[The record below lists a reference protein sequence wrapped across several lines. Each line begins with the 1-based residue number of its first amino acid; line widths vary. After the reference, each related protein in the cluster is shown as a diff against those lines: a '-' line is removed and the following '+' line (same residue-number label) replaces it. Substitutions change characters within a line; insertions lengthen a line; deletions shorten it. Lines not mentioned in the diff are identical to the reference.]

1 VADDHLMDDCAGRI
15 SRNARTIA
23 AGCVLM
29 CAGWVLFGCG
39 ASDERFAK
47 VLVGTWGSREVAPDD
62 VIVETQF
69 TLLPGGRINWQGQ
82 VRLLVPPDFYL
93 QPQRPNF
100 EVKNGRLIYYFT
112 ASGNWAVRDG
122 YLHTRIE
129 SSTLA
134 SLMPVGFA
142 AAWKLKEVTSKEMIY
157 VSAANGRTRV
167 EYRSQ

>member
-1 VADDHLMDDCAGRI
+1 MDDCTGRM
-15 SRNARTIA
+15 SRTAKIIA
-23 AGCVLM
+23 TGCVLM
-29 CAGWVLFGCG
+29 CAGVALFGCG
-39 ASDERFAK
+39 ASDDRFAK
-47 VLVGTWGSREVAPDD
+47 VVVGTWGSREVAPDD

-69 TLLPGGRINWQGQ
+69 TLLPGGRVNWQGQ
-82 VRLLVPPDFYL
+82 VRLLVPPDFFL
-93 QPQRPNF
+93 RPHRPNF

-129 SSTLA
+129 SSTLD

-142 AAWKLKEVTSKEMIY
+142 AAWKLKEVTNKEMIY

-167 EYRSQ
+167 EYRKE

>member
-1 VADDHLMDDCAGRI
+1 MDGCTR
-15 SRNARTIA
+15 RNHAARAIA
-23 AGCVLM
+23 TGAVLM
-29 CAGWVLFGCG
+29 CAGFALSGCG
-39 ASDERFAK
+39 ASDDQYAR

-69 TLLPGGRINWQGQ
+69 TLLPGGRVNWQGQ

-93 QPQRPNF
+93 LPNRPNF

-129 SSTLA
+129 FSTLT

-142 AAWKLKEVTSKEMIY
+142 AAWKLKEVNSKEMIY
-157 VSAANGRTRV
+157 ISATNGRTRV
-167 EYRSQ
+167 EYRKE

>member
-1 VADDHLMDDCAGRI
+1 MGLAG
-15 SRNARTIA
+15 SG
-23 AGCVLM
+23 AGH
-29 CAGWVLFGCG
+29 
-39 ASDERFAK
+39 
-47 VLVGTWGSREVAPDD
+47 

-69 TLLPGGRINWQGQ
+69 TLLPGGRVNWQGQ

-93 QPQRPNF
+93 LPNRPNF

-129 SSTLA
+129 FSTLT

-142 AAWKLKEVTSKEMIY
+142 AAWKLKEVNSKEMIY
-157 VSAANGRTRV
+157 ISATNGRTRV
-167 EYRSQ
+167 EYRQE

>member
-1 VADDHLMDDCAGRI
+1 MDGCARL
-15 SRNARTIA
+15 NCTARAIA
-23 AGCVLM
+23 VVFALM
-29 CAGWVLFGCG
+29 CAGVALSGCG
-39 ASDERFAK
+39 ASDDRFAK

-69 TLLPGGRINWQGQ
+69 TLLPGGRVNWEGQ

-93 QPQRPNF
+93 PNRPNF

-112 ASGNWAVRDG
+112 ASGNWRVREG

-129 SSTLA
+129 TSTLT

-142 AAWKLKEVTSKEMIY
+142 AAWKLREVTSKEMIY

-167 EYRSQ
+167 EYRKSD

>member
-1 VADDHLMDDCAGRI
+1 MDRCAQH
-15 SRNARTIA
+15 NHTARTIA
-23 AGCVLM
+23 AVF
-29 CAGWVLFGCG
+29 VLFCTGLALSGCG
-39 ASDERFAK
+39 ASDDQFAK
-47 VLVGTWGSREVAPDD
+47 VVVGTWGSREVAPDD

-69 TLLPGGRINWQGQ
+69 TLLPGGRVNWQGQ

-93 QPQRPNF
+93 QPHRPNF
-100 EVKNGRLIYYFT
+100 EVRNGRLIYYFT

-129 SSTLA
+129 SSTLT

-142 AAWKLKEVTSKEMIY
+142 TAWKLKEVTGKEMIY

-167 EYRSQ
+167 EYRKE

>member
-1 VADDHLMDDCAGRI
+1 MQSFLNRT
-15 SRNARTIA
+15 ARPIA
-23 AGCVLM
+23 AIFVLM
-29 CAGWVLFGCG
+29 CAGIALSGCG
-39 ASDERFAK
+39 ASDDQFAK
-47 VLVGTWGSREVAPDD
+47 VVVGTWGSRDVAPDD

-69 TLLPGGRINWQGQ
+69 TLLPGGRVNWQGQ
-82 VRLLVPPDFYL
+82 VRLLVPPTFYL
-93 QPQRPNF
+93 LPNRPNF

-112 ASGNWAVRDG
+112 ANGNWAVREG

-129 SSTLA
+129 SSTLP

-167 EYRSQ
+167 EFRKE

>member
-1 VADDHLMDDCAGRI
+1 MDGCASLKRT
-15 SRNARTIA
+15 ARSIA
-23 AGCVLM
+23 AIFVLM
-29 CAGWVLFGCG
+29 CAGIALSGCG
-39 ASDERFAK
+39 ASDDQFAK
-47 VLVGTWGSREVAPDD
+47 VVVGTWGSRDVAPDD

-69 TLLPGGRINWQGQ
+69 TLLPGGRVNWQGQ
-82 VRLLVPPDFYL
+82 VRLLVPPTFFL
-93 QPQRPNF
+93 LPNRPNF

-112 ASGNWAVRDG
+112 ASGNWAVREG

-129 SSTLA
+129 SSTLP

-167 EYRSQ
+167 EYRKE